1 MTGLLSEFNRAIEKS
16 PEAQREMSRL
26 KEECIKLGL
35 TGAGALASEAMG
47 YSPERM
53 KEVVEDRVIDPAMFF
68 LEEYKPDPVPTG
80 IDPNIKLNY
89 MNPLESYA
97 TPTVDLSK
105 FLNVPGLVGEAGA
118 TVNMDGVSNPFIR
131 ADVPIYNG
139 IVANVEAN
147 QDGST
152 IGARYG
158 TDVLGGRFEA
168 NVQSERTS
176 GVRDFLNNFTAGL
189 RFTMEF

>member
-1 MTGLLSEFNRAIEKS
+1 
-16 PEAQREMSRL
+16 
-26 KEECIKLGL
+26 
-35 TGAGALASEAMG
+35 
-47 YSPERM
+47 
-53 KEVVEDRVIDPAMFF
+53 
-68 LEEYKPDPVPTG
+68 
-80 IDPNIKLNY
+80 